1 MTIDQTAAIAIA
13 LVATATD
20 LWSRRIPNVLTFGAA
35 ILAVVVHGVTGGW
48 TGLGMAIAGW
58 LVGAAFFFPFFALGG
73 MGAGDVKLL
82 GALGAWLG
90 ASTAIWVA
98 LYSSI
103 AGGAMAIVVA
113 LFSGYF
119 TKAFSNIWGLLMFW
133 RVMGIKPAP
142 DMMLTTQRGPRLA
155 YAVPVLAGLMVT
167 LWWR

>member
-1 MTIDQTAAIAIA
+1 MTIDQTAAITLA
-13 LVATATD
+13 LVAAATD

-35 ILAVVVHGVTGGW
+35 VLAFVVHGLTAGW

-82 GALGAWLG
+82 AALGAWLG
-90 ASTAIWVA
+90 PSNAIWVA

-103 AGGAMAIVVA
+103 AGGAMAIVVS
-113 LFSGYF
+113 LYSGYF
-119 TKAFSNIWGLLMFW
+119 SKAFSNIWSLLMFW
-133 RVMGIKPAP
+133 RVVGIKPAP
-142 DMMLTTQRGPRLA
+142 DLMLTTQRGPRLA
-155 YAVPVLAGLMVT
+155 YALPVLAGLMVT